1 MVEAFLNISEKG
13 ITRETDSRGLHIFYA
28 GSFTDYRLALA
39 LRQEVVDKGVTDAFI
54 VALRNGQRITISEA
68 LKSGGN

>member
-1 MVEAFLNISEKG
+1 M
-13 ITRETDSRGLHIFYA
+13 HIFYA

-39 LRQEVVDKGVTDAFI
+39 LRQEVVDKGVKDAFI